1 MNFINNHSLKLILSS
16 QFKKLYRLFILKY
29 KYESKVEINYI
40 DLLKYKVYYSIIT
53 QDKYDYSRISY
64 SKEQIN
70 QKISE
75 TNEWM
80 YKR

>member
-75 TNEWM
+75 TNE
-80 YKR
+80 